1 VRWTQIALLPV
12 GDAEDEVGFEPCSD
26 CVLPVPAALA
36 VADDGSLWIADALK
50 RRVAH
55 FSSDGSFMGAIPV
68 KQGPA
73 DLVFIGDDLY
83 ALLEVGGS
91 AIVRNERGGVSK
103 AITVN
108 NEGKPVRVQGFIGG
122 QDELLALIARAGKL
136 LGAYWAMATVDPAT
150 GQVSRAA
157 GAAVT
162 RHRFMESVGCGS
174 VTTAFTSIEDRKCEA
189 APCRRS
195 APGGTRQ
202 T

>member
-1 VRWTQIALLPV
+1 MFR
-12 GDAEDEVGFEPCSD
+12 

-108 NEGKPVRVQGFIGG
+108 NEGKPVHVQGLIGG
-122 QDELLALIARAGKL
+122 QDELVALIAGAGKL

-162 RHRFMESVGCGS
+162 RHRFMESIGCGS

-195 APGGTRQ
+195 ASGGTRQ
-202 T
+202 P